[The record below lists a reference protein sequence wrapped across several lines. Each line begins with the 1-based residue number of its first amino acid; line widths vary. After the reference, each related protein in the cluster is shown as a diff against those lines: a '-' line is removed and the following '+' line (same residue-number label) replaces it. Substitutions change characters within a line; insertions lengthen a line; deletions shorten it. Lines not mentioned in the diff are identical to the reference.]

1 MLGTLVNVL
10 SIVVG
15 SSIGTLAHSRL
26 PSRIVTIGFQSI
38 GLFTLLIGFTMASKT
53 NNLLVMSLSIV
64 IGSMLGEGINV
75 NRLTDNFGDWVK
87 ARVGSKTSK
96 FSEGFVT
103 ASLLFCIGSMAI
115 LGAIEEGLGG
125 APNLLLA
132 KSVLDGFSSIA
143 LSATLGTGVVFSA
156 ISVLMYQGL
165 LTALAGSAKE
175 FLSGYA
181 MNEVTAVGGL
191 LLIGLGIRILEI
203 KNLKVSNMLPSLLIA
218 ALLGAIVQ

>member
-1 MLGTLVNVL
+1 
-10 SIVVG
+10 
-15 SSIGTLAHSRL
+15 
-26 PSRIVTIGFQSI
+26 
-38 GLFTLLIGFTMASKT
+38 
-53 NNLLVMSLSIV
+53 VMSLSIV
-64 IGSMLGEGINV
+64 IGSMLGEAINV
-75 NRLTDNFGDWVK
+75 DRLTNSFGDWAR

-156 ISVLMYQGL
+156 ISVLLYQGL
-165 LTALAGSAKE
+165 LTVLAGSAKE

-191 LLIGLGIRILEI
+191 LLVCLGIRILEI

>member
-1 MLGTLVNVL
+1 MFGTLINVL
-10 SIVVG
+10 SIIVG
-15 SSIGTLAHSRL
+15 SSIGALAHSRL

-64 IGSMLGEGINV
+64 IGSMLGEAINV
-75 NRLTDNFGDWVK
+75 DRLTNSFGDWVK

-125 APNLLLA
+125 VPNLLLA

-156 ISVLMYQGL
+156 ISVLLYQGL
-165 LTALAGSAKE
+165 LTVLAGSAKE

-191 LLIGLGIRILEI
+191 LLVGLGIRILEI

>member
-1 MLGTLVNVL
+1 MLGTLINVL
-10 SIVVG
+10 SILVG
-15 SSIGTLAHSRL
+15 SSIGVLAHSKL

-64 IGSMLGEGINV
+64 TGSMLGETINLD
-75 NRLTDNFGDWVK
+75 RLTSIFGDWVK

-103 ASLLFCIGSMAI
+103 SSLLFCIGSMAI
-115 LGAIEEGLGG
+115 LGAVEEGLGG
-125 APNLLLA
+125 APNLLMA

-143 LSATLGTGVVFSA
+143 LSATLGIGVIFSA
-156 ISVLMYQGL
+156 IPVLLYQGL
-165 LTALAGSAKE
+165 LTILAGSAKE

-191 LLIGLGIRILEI
+191 LLIGLGINILEI
-203 KNLKVSNMLPSLLIA
+203 KNLKVSNMLPSLLVA
-218 ALLGAIVQ
+218 ALLGAVIQ